1 MTVKTTGLELKTFYT
16 DLAVW
21 NDHDGQPLYWVDDI
35 GLAVNDDSILDDADI
50 PTLADSDQVDILSG
64 FVYAYEH
71 LGEVATLE
79 DYFQRWRGLKGL
91 DKRANA
97 RPIQCW
103 SWRSLRTGVARA
115 SDR

>member
-79 DYFQRWRGLKGL
+79 DYFQRWRGNHHDNVGPGHRYRKQDG
-91 DKRANA
+91 
-97 RPIQCW
+97 IQG
-103 SWRSLRTGVARA
+103 SLLE
-115 SDR
+115 S